1 MKYTSIFFENF
12 LGGASS
18 VFESSMSVFPTTTAC
33 AATST
38 IRRGCDQENS
48 LYGAILT
55 GIGSSVSSAI
65 PTTNQLASHDV
76 EIAQAYMESMDESEL
91 NEFIE
96 KLESIEIVEQP
107 KILQKTFNNNKYPKA

>member
-1 MKYTSIFFENF
+1 MKYTTIFMENF
-12 LGGASS
+12 FGSLLGGVSS
-18 VFESSMSVFPTTTAC
+18 IGESVFPTTTAC

-38 IRRGCDQENS
+38 IRKGCRQEDS

-55 GIGSSVSSAI
+55 GIGTSVSSAI
-65 PTTNQLASHDV
+65 PTTDQLASRDV

-96 KLESIEIVEQP
+96 KLESVEIVEQP
-107 KILQKTFNNNKYPKA
+107 KVLQKTINRNT